1 MRIAVISTINY
12 PTPPV
17 GYGGIERLVHIF
29 VEELI
34 RQGHDVTLFGR
45 PGSTCS
51 GRTIEVAEYAGEK
64 QSSGGGVLIN
74 EEALYR
80 SVRAYVDSER
90 PDVVHDWSLGNLFV
104 NRHPDAVPFVVST
117 CVPQLPSYN
126 QANVVAASAAHAAS
140 LRDGTVPFVRF
151 GIDVERIPFHP
162 KGGPRL
168 AHVAKIARY
177 KAQHLSM
184 IASALARMPL
194 DVVGNVEGRR
204 YSRLIVN
211 PLAALLPNVR
221 LTGESLN
228 VDATL
233 GEALALVLTPR
244 WFETFPLVSL
254 QSMAAGTPVV
264 TLGTGGLP
272 EQIEQGVN
280 GFIATSLMEL
290 VRYLPQVRGIDR
302 ARCRELALERFHVSR
317 MVREYV
323 QLYEKVRD
331 GVRW

>member
-1 MRIAVISTINY
+1 MRVAVISTVNL

-45 PGSTCS
+45 PGSSCS
-51 GRTIEVAEYAGEK
+51 GRTIEVQEYADEA
-64 QSSGGGVLIN
+64 QTSGGRVLID

-80 SVRAYVDSER
+80 SVRQYVDTER
-90 PDVVHDWSLGNLFV
+90 PDVIHDWSLGGLFV

-117 CVPQLPSYN
+117 CVPQPSSYD

-140 LRDGTVPFVRF
+140 LRGGKVPFVRF
-151 GIDVERIPFHP
+151 GIDVDRMPFFP
-162 KGGPRL
+162 NGGPRL

-184 IASALARMPL
+184 IASALARMPI
-194 DVVGNVEGRR
+194 DIVGNVEGQR
-204 YSRLIVN
+204 YNRLVVN
-211 PLAALLPNVR
+211 PLATMLPNVR
-221 LTGESLN
+221 LTGESLD

-233 GEALALVLTPR
+233 GGALALVLTPR

-264 TLGTGGLP
+264 TLATGGLP
-272 EQIEQGVN
+272 EQIEPGVN
-280 GFIATSLMEL
+280 GFIATGLMEL
-290 VRYLPQVRGIDR
+290 VKYLPRVREIDR
-302 ARCRELALERFHVSR
+302 AKCRALAMERFHVSR

-323 QLYEKVRD
+323 QLYDQVRD
-331 GVRW
+331 GARW